1 MSVKVSLSTASI
13 KASPSTA
20 MVQPIDH
27 DRRLEALVRDH
38 YAFVWRILRRFG
50 LPEGEADDAAQRVFM
65 IVDARLDD
73 ILPGSERAFLFRTG
87 MHVASKVHRSVRR
100 RREEPEDQITGLAGS
115 EPLPDD
121 LLDQRRAR
129 ALLDRILGELPTD
142 LQAVLV
148 LFEIEELST
157 AEIAEALSIPAGT
170 VASRLRRAR
179 AELEERVA
187 RYQAR
192 SRFKGGPP

>member
-27 DRRLEALVRDH
+27 ERRMEALVRDH

-65 IVDARLDD
+65 IVDGRLND
-73 ILPGSERAFLFRTG
+73 ILPGSERAFLYRTA
-87 MHVASKVHRSVRR
+87 MHVASKVHRSLRR
-100 RREEPEDQITGLAGS
+100 RREEPEDQLPGIAGS
-115 EPLPDD
+115 EPSPDD

-187 RYQAR
+187 RHQAR
-192 SRFKGGPP
+192 ARFKGGPP